1 MGLADWYHGM
11 ILYCVIIFL
20 YIQFYLGHRTSRS
33 VDVSY
38 WLTVST
44 ALKYIFNKKIPAEF
58 PDFSWRWSRST
69 GGTLWL
75 LQTASSFVSDDDYDF
90 DDNDSWYPIHCVK
103 VCGKIFIELSSSP
116 RHLAL
121 LTQPNHK
128 PYIYMTTFDDDTK
141 YNTPLESRI

>member
-1 MGLADWYHGM
+1 MQFVIDIHQIMLISLFLTPFHHFHFHGSGRL
-11 ILYCVIIFL
+11 ISCYDLRLCHNF
-20 YIQFYLGHRTSRS
+20 S
-33 VDVSY
+33 VY
-38 WLTVST
+38 TVLFST
-44 ALKYIFNKKIPAEF
+44 ALKYIFDKKIPAEF

-128 PYIYMTTFDDDTK
+128 P
-141 YNTPLESRI
+141 